1 MQTISSSPSGRIVPT
16 IEGQQAFVPN
26 PLPTDLPMSSRLVS
40 LLDRASHAVGELAG
54 VGETIP
60 NPHILIRPLLR
71 REAVFSSQI
80 EGTVASLS
88 EVFAYEAGSRRP
100 SGTDVA
106 EVVNYVVALEYGI
119 ERFKSLP
126 ISFRL
131 VNELHERLLAGV
143 RGQDKRLG
151 EFRRQQVWI
160 GVPNTPIGE
169 ARFIPPPAEYLRD
182 LFHEWERFV
191 NEDTDMPPLVR
202 CALMHYQIEAIH
214 PYSDGNGRIGRL
226 LITLFLCACG
236 VLRMPLLYLSA
247 YFERDR
253 QRYYDELFNVSAK
266 GNWEQWLSY
275 FLIGVYHE
283 AKDVVER
290 IRRMRILQEEW
301 KAQLESHRESANV
314 LRLLERFFA
323 QPITTAL
330 QAAEFLDI
338 SDAGT
343 RRVLSRLVDAGVV
356 TRDDSTWPHLY
367 ISQRLLDEIDRPI
380 TTSTLPAPQEN
391 IT

>member
-1 MQTISSSPSGRIVPT
+1 MQIPSSSPSGHLVPT

-100 SGTDVA
+100 PDTDVA

-119 ERFKSLP
+119 ERLNSLP

-160 GVPNTPIGE
+160 GVPNSPIGE
-169 ARFIPPPAEYLRD
+169 ARFIPPPTEYLRD

-191 NEDTDMPPLVR
+191 NEDTDAPPLVR

-266 GNWEQWLSY
+266 GDWERWLSY
-275 FLIGVYHE
+275 FLIGVYQE

-290 IRRMRILQEEW
+290 IRRMRTLQEEW
-301 KAQLESHRESANV
+301 KTQLESRRESVNV

-323 QPITTAL
+323 QPIMTAL

-343 RRVLSRLVDAGVV
+343 RRVLSRLVDAGIV

-380 TTSTLPAPQEN
+380 TTSTLPAPQEK

>member
-1 MQTISSSPSGRIVPT
+1 MEILSSGRSGHLVPT
-16 IEGQQAFVPN
+16 VNGQQAFVPN
-26 PLPTDLPMSSRLVS
+26 PLPRELAMSSRLIS
-40 LLDRASHAVGELAG
+40 LLDRTSRTVGELAG
-54 VGETIP
+54 VGETIA

-71 REAVFSSQI
+71 REAVLSSRI

-88 EVFAYEAGSRRP
+88 EVFAYEAGSRRAADA
-100 SGTDVA
+100 DVA

-119 ERFKSLP
+119 ERLNSLP

-143 RGQDKRLG
+143 RGQDKGPG
-151 EFRRQQVWI
+151 EFRKQQVWI
-160 GVPNTPIGE
+160 GVPNSPIHE

-191 NEDTDMPPLVR
+191 NDDTDMPPLVR

-226 LITLFLCACG
+226 LITLFLRASG
-236 VLRMPLLYLSA
+236 VLRLPLLYLSA

-253 QRYYDELFNVSAK
+253 QRYYDELLNVSAK
-266 GNWEQWLSY
+266 GDWDRWLSY
-275 FLIGVYHE
+275 FLTGVFQE

-290 IRRMRILQEEW
+290 IRRLRMLQEEL
-301 KAQLESHRESANV
+301 KGQLESRRESANV
-314 LRLLERFFA
+314 IRLLDRFFA
-323 QPITTAL
+323 QPIMTVL
-330 QAAEFLDI
+330 QAAEFLEI

-343 RRVLSRLVDAGVV
+343 RRVLGRLADAGIVK
-356 TRDDSTWPHLY
+356 RDDSSWPHLY
-367 ISQRLLDEIDRPI
+367 VSQRLLDEIDRPI
-380 TTSTLPAPQEN
+380 ASPGQPE
-391 IT
+391 